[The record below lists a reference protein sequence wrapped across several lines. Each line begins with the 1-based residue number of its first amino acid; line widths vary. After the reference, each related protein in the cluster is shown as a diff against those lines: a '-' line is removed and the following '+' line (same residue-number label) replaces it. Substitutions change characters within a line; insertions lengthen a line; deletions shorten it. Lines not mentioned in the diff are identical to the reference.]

1 MPEDQD
7 TVFCEDVIY
16 SEDYRDYIKEYF
28 QDFSSII
35 RTYQPVCIEAVG
47 GRYAVM
53 HLAGET
59 SMQTIL
65 EDYNISMI
73 PALYGLLDTA
83 ALEDTAILYMHRNP
97 YLNLRGSGVM
107 IGIIDTGI
115 DYTHPAF
122 VYEDRSTKIYAIWDQ
137 TVREGQ
143 KPEGFLYGTEYTEE
157 QINQA
162 LASEEKLAVIPSV
175 DENGHGTFLAGVAA
189 GRVAETEAFSG
200 AAPNASLCVVKLK
213 PCKQYLRQFY
223 GLMTGVPAYQEND
236 IMAGISYCVGKAR
249 QAEMPLIIL
258 LGVGTSSGGHTGQ
271 SYLSQMVNDV
281 SGFSGVCVVTAA
293 GNEANTRHHF
303 AGILPQGQ
311 DRAEAEI
318 RVDEKEKSFSLEL
331 WAQYPDI
338 YNIGIESPA
347 GERIDRVTPAGGKS
361 QTIRLIFDQTE
372 IFVYNQQVESQSGQ
386 QVIFLRFRAPTAGIW
401 KVYIYGAAAVNRR
414 FHIWLPMQQFIS
426 EGTYFLRSDPDVTLS
441 DAACADDGISVGA
454 FNNVNN
460 SLYAASGRGF
470 TVDSRIKPDLVAPGV
485 NLSGPIPGGRYGIR
499 TGTSV
504 SAALAAGAAAM
515 LMEWG
520 LLKGNDLQ
528 LNSHKM
534 IKYLTLGAL
543 RTEDMVYPDKAW
555 GYGRLNLL
563 KTFHELVTGRR

>member
-83 ALEDTAILYMHRNP
+83 ALEDTGILYMHRNP

-223 GLMTGVPAYQEND
+223 GLMTGVAAYQEND

-414 FHIWLPMQQFIS
+414 FHIWL
-426 EGTYFLRSDPDVTLS
+426 
-441 DAACADDGISVGA
+441 
-454 FNNVNN
+454 NVFPEIGSGCDTFGC
-460 SLYAASGRGF
+460 SLCG
-470 TVDSRIKPDLVAPGV
+470 
-485 NLSGPIPGGRYGIR
+485 
-499 TGTSV
+499 
-504 SAALAAGAAAM
+504 
-515 LMEWG
+515 
-520 LLKGNDLQ
+520 
-528 LNSHKM
+528 
-534 IKYLTLGAL
+534 
-543 RTEDMVYPDKAW
+543 
-555 GYGRLNLL
+555 
-563 KTFHELVTGRR
+563 

>member
-1 MPEDQD
+1 MPEDQSAA
-7 TVFCEDVIY
+7 FCEEVIY

-35 RTYQPVCIEAVG
+35 GTYQPVCIEAIG
-47 GRYAVM
+47 SRYAVM

-59 SMQTIL
+59 SMQRIL
-65 EDYNISMI
+65 ENYNISMI
-73 PALYGLLDTA
+73 PALYGLVNTA
-83 ALEDTAILYMHRNP
+83 SLEDTGILYIHRNP
-97 YLNLRGSGVM
+97 YLDLRGSGVM

-137 TVREGQ
+137 TIREGQ
-143 KPEGFLYGTEYTEE
+143 KPEGFQYGTEYTRER
-157 QINQA
+157 IDQA
-162 LASEEKLAVIPSV
+162 LKTEHPLEVVPSV
-175 DENGHGTFLAGVAA
+175 DENGHGTFIAGASA
-189 GRVAETEAFSG
+189 GRAIEAESFSG

-223 GLMTGVPAYQEND
+223 GFSTDALAYQEND
-236 IMAGISYCVGKAR
+236 IMAGISYCIGKAR

-258 LGVGTSSGGHTGQ
+258 LGIGTSSGGHTGQ

-281 SGFSGVCVVTAA
+281 SGFSGVCVVTAV
-293 GNEANTRHHF
+293 GNESNTRHHF

-318 RVDEKEKSFSLEL
+318 RVDEKEKAFSIEL
-331 WAQYPDI
+331 WAQHPDI

-386 QVIFLRFRAPTAGIW
+386 QMIFLRFRAPTAGIW
-401 KVYIYGAAAVNRR
+401 TLSVYGAVAVNRH

-426 EGTYFLRSDPDVTLS
+426 DGTYFLRPDPDVTLS

-454 FNNVNN
+454 YNNVNN

-470 TVDSRIKPDLVAPGV
+470 TADNRIKPDLTAPGV
-485 NLSGPIPGGRYGIR
+485 NLSGPLPGGRYGMR

-504 SAALAAGAAAM
+504 SAALTAGAAAL

-543 RTEDMVYPDKAW
+543 RREDLVYPDKAW

-563 KTFHELVTGRR
+563 KTFQELMTGRR

>member
-7 TVFCEDVIY
+7 TAFCEDVIY

-35 RTYQPVCIEAVG
+35 RTYQPVCIEAIG

-59 SMQTIL
+59 SMQRIL

-83 ALEDTAILYMHRNP
+83 GLEDTGILYMHRNP

-122 VYEDRSTKIYAIWDQ
+122 VYEDRSSKIYAIWDQ

-162 LASEEKLAVIPSV
+162 LASEENLAVVPSV

-189 GRVAETEAFSG
+189 GRVDEAEAFSG

-223 GLMTGVPAYQEND
+223 GLMTREPAYQEND
-236 IMAGISYCVGKAR
+236 IMAGISYCIGKAR

-318 RVDEKEKSFSLEL
+318 RVDEKEKAFSLEL
-331 WAQYPDI
+331 WAKHPDI

-386 QVIFLRFRAPTAGIW
+386 QVIFLRFRAPTGGIW
-401 KVYIYGAAAVNRR
+401 KLSVYGAAAVNRR
-414 FHIWLPMQQFIS
+414 FHIWLPMKQFIS
-426 EGTYFLRSDPDVTLS
+426 EGTYFLRPDPDVTLS

-454 FNNVNN
+454 YNDVNN

-470 TVDSRIKPDLVAPGV
+470 TADNRIKPDLAAPGV
-485 NLSGPIPGGRYGIR
+485 NLSGPLPGGRYSMR

-504 SAALAAGAAAM
+504 SAALTAGAAAL

-534 IKYLTLGAL
+534 IKYLTLGAV
-543 RTEDMVYPDKAW
+543 RREDMVYPDKAW